1 MSSDRWHHASEPEGF
16 AQWLGFHAGLTGTA
30 VPEAGSDRRE
40 DLERRFSDALLAG
53 YTVEQIRDA
62 LAASGVDET
71 SVDAAV
77 QWARGRAP

>member
-16 AQWLGFHAGLTGTA
+16 AQWLGFHAGLTGTS

-62 LAASGVDET
+62 SRAQ
-71 SVDAAV
+71 AAV
-77 QWARGRAP
+77 LLPEGAFVFLPQLDS

>member
-16 AQWLGFHAGLTGTA
+16 AAWLGFHAGLTGTA

-62 LAASGVDET
+62 SRAQ
-71 SVDAAV
+71 AAV
-77 QWARGRAP
+77 LLPEGAFVFLPQLDS